1 MGGNIL
7 IKKIILTL
15 FFSTVLSGLAAEQVV
30 VKVKGIVCSF
40 CASTIKKSF
49 KKNGFTGKVKVNL
62 DDQTVVLN
70 SEKRIDMKD
79 KKIEQ
84 IILDSG
90 YNITSIKRSK

>member
-1 MGGNIL
+1 MKQLVITFFF
-7 IKKIILTL
+7 LTAI
-15 FFSTVLSGLAAEQVV
+15 SGLAAEQVV
-30 VKVKGIVCSF
+30 INVKGIVCSF

-49 KKNGFTGKVKVNL
+49 KKNGFTGLVKVNL
-62 DDQTVVLN
+62 DEQTVVLE
-70 SEKRIDMKD
+70 SKKRIRIED